1 MRDRITAA
9 FTAAMLILGGVL
21 FAQSSVI
28 GQAADDNTQISQNIE
43 RPATVLAAARSDKE
57 LSDFS
62 KNVEKG
68 LMVQALEDKGPMT
81 VFAPTNEA
89 FAACAESDKQKLT
102 DNKKLQM
109 VLQYHVVQGRALTH
123 ADLLRMNGER
133 LTTVQGDELPIVVE
147 NNTVWVGSARL
158 TGTEQLTG
166 NGVVHEVDDVLIP
179 PLLLTRG
186 TK

>member
-9 FTAAMLILGGVL
+9 LIAAMLILGGVL

-43 RPATVLAAARSDKE
+43 RPATVLAATRSDKE

-68 LMVQALEDKGPMT
+68 LMVQALEGKGPMT

-89 FAACAESDKQKLT
+89 FAACAESDRQKLA
-102 DNKKLQM
+102 DGKKLQM
-109 VLQYHVVQGRALTH
+109 VLQYHVVPGRALTQ
-123 ADLLRMNGER
+123 ADLLKMSGER
-133 LTTVQGDELPIVVE
+133 LMTVQGDELAIVVE
-147 NNTVWVGSARL
+147 NNTIWVGSAKL
-158 TGTEQLTG
+158 TGKEELTN
-166 NGVVHEVDDVLIP
+166 NGVVHQVDDVLIP
-179 PLLLTRG
+179 PLLLSRS